1 MVPVLASPGV
11 LRVTRVLCSA
21 VYVDNDFAGQA
32 AFLWRRRDLRAVA
45 PSVGIDLRPLL
56 RHSLA
61 ALRSKRIYRRRLL
74 GILLVAC
81 ALVVTLVPLVV
92 GGLVGRACRA
102 RTISSGAGGRPQTTW
117 SVNRSWRRDPISFD
131 RRSNLGAA
139 LSIRYPYDQ
148 AETRAMTA
156 TEHYQTFDYGATQSV
171 RELAED
177 ETFINDSSEITQ
189 ERTFTSWN
197 AMCWRSMA
205 STPLAQAP
213 CSCR

>member
-92 GGLVGRACRA
+92 GGLVGRACVP
-102 RTISSGAGGRPQTTW
+102 RPNDQL
-117 SVNRSWRRDPISFD
+117 RR
-131 RRSNLGAA
+131 RRSAANDLVRESILAAGPDLIRSPIEPRGGAEY
-139 LSIRYPYDQ
+139 SISVRPGGNARD
-148 AETRAMTA
+148 
-156 TEHYQTFDYGATQSV
+156 DGYGALPDL
-171 RELAED
+171 RL
-177 ETFINDSSEITQ
+177 
-189 ERTFTSWN
+189 
-197 AMCWRSMA
+197 WRH
-205 STPLAQAP
+205 PIRP
-213 CSCR
+213 RVGRR